1 MSQRVICQGRDSGS
15 AIREVALTT
24 SGAMEVASSTA
35 LTVNLPS
42 GAATESSLSSID
54 TKIPSKG
61 SATGANSL
69 PVVIASDQGSLTVG
83 LPTNAAQEDTLT
95 AMSAKLP
102 ASLGQKAM
110 SASMSVAIASDQSA
124 ISVSSTASGSS
135 TTQTL
140 TVSGTSTGTST
151 ALDTDGFGRVGY
163 VIQSDTDNVVAQI
176 QFSHDNST
184 YYQVESGK
192 TVVSVNDASGSNPK
206 KVTYFS
212 QFALAKYVR
221 VQVYNPAATSASI
234 VVLAN
239 RITT

>member
-1 MSQRVICQGRDSGS
+1 MSQRVICQGRDSAS

-42 GAATESSLSSID
+42 GAATESTLSALN
-54 TKIPSKG
+54 TKVPAKG

-83 LPTNAAQEDTLT
+83 LPSNAAQEDTQT

-110 SASMSVAIASDQSA
+110 SASMSVAIASDQGA
-124 ISVSSTASGSS
+124 LSVSSTASATS

-140 TVSGTSTGTST
+140 SISATSQATST
-151 ALDTDGFGRVGY
+151 AIDTAGSGRIGF
-163 VIQSDTDNVVAQI
+163 VISSSLANTKVQI
-176 QFSHDNST
+176 QFSHDDST
-184 YYQVESGK
+184 YYKIESAK
-192 TVVSVNDASGSNPK
+192 TVVSVNDPSGSSPDK
-206 KVTYFS
+206 TTYFS
-212 QFALAKYVR
+212 TFCLAKYVR
-221 VQVYNPAATSASI
+221 LQIYNPESSTASV

-239 RITT
+239 KITT